1 MYQISTQVLNTLTG
15 EVVINE
21 SFSMKTSDY
30 DFQVMDANARAM
42 KEMMP
47 DCSVSMTC
55 SNGDFTSLMAFN
67 QELDEAKYQ
76 MGLITWDEYID
87 KWYNRPHRSDG
98 VPSSEEWRQ
107 EEMLWEVMNGEYDD
121 F

>member
-21 SFSMKTSDY
+21 FFFMKDSD
-30 DFQVMDANARAM
+30 FKFETMDANARAM

-47 DCSVSMTC
+47 DCTVSMTC
-55 SNGDFTSLMAFN
+55 SNGDFVSLMALN
-67 QELDEAKYQ
+67 QELDEAKYEA
-76 MGLITWDEYID
+76 GEITFTEYTN
-87 KWYNRPHRSDG
+87 KWYNRPHRGDG
-98 VPSSEEWRQ
+98 VPSSEEWRK
-107 EEMLWEVMNGEYDD
+107 EEMMWEFMNGEYGD